1 MKIVHAV
8 YNLEM
13 GGAEV
18 LVSQLCRTQRAQGH
32 EVWVFA
38 YARLGVIGAAL
49 RAEGFE
55 IYVPGEAG
63 LATTA
68 WRYFLR
74 LRQLRPDVV
83 HCHSVG
89 PTLQT
94 VLGARLAGVRCVIST
109 RHRLE
114 LDPYVWKTEA
124 VYNAAGW
131 LCSWVTG
138 ICEVTCEGVRRGPLA
153 RKKKIVLV
161 YNGTEAVER
170 VSADE
175 LGKDGFTLLFVGRL
189 APEKDL
195 AMMIRAIALA
205 AERAPQLRLWI
216 VGDGSARPSWQ
227 ALSEQLGLT
236 GRVRF
241 WGQRTDTAKFF
252 SAADVFVMSS
262 RNEGLPMSLLQAMS
276 VGLPAILTDVDG
288 MGEILRLTGSGLL
301 VPVGDQAAMADA
313 MVRMAGDAALRQK
326 LSKLAL
332 EAYAR
337 EFTLEHMNAQYM
349 DLYRRG

>member
-8 YNLEM
+8 YGLEM

-18 LVSQLCRTQRAQGH
+18 LVSQLCRMQRSLGH
-32 EVWVFA
+32 EVSVFA
-38 YARLGVIGAAL
+38 FARLGVIGAAL

-63 LATTA
+63 LAKTA
-68 WRYFLR
+68 WRYYQKLK
-74 LRQLRPDVV
+74 QLRPDVV
-83 HCHSVG
+83 HCHSVA

-94 VLGARLAGVRCVIST
+94 VVGARLAGVPCVIST

-114 LDPYVWKTEA
+114 LDPYLWKVEA
-124 VYNAAGW
+124 LYNAAGW
-131 LCSWVTG
+131 LCNWVTG
-138 ICEVTCEGVRRGPLA
+138 ICEVTCVGVRNGPLA

-161 YNGTEAVER
+161 YNGTEAVPR
-170 VSADE
+170 TNFDE
-175 LGKDGFTLLFVGRL
+175 LGKDGFTMLFVGRM
-189 APEKDL
+189 AWEKDL
-195 AMMIRAIALA
+195 AMMIRAIGLA
-205 AERAPQLRLWI
+205 KERAPELRLWI
-216 VGDGSARPSWQ
+216 VGDGYAREAWE
-227 ALSEQLGLT
+227 ALSQELGLT
-236 GRVRF
+236 DRVRF

-262 RNEGLPMSLLQAMS
+262 KNEGLPMSLLQAMS
-276 VGLPAILTDVDG
+276 LGLPAILTDVDG

-301 VPVGDQAAMADA
+301 VPVGDEAAMADA
-313 MVRMAGDAALRQK
+313 MVRMAGDAALREE

-349 DLYRRG
+349 ELYRRR